1 MMEDIKYKD
10 FWELIK
16 FLDHNGL
23 LDHVIVVGSWAEYLY
38 AQSGTL
44 DGFISNLRTLDIDL
58 LITNINKPSPNVNI
72 TKIMHE
78 LGYTIDEDRI
88 SGTTKIYTP
97 GFMEIEFLVTQRGS
111 GIKSVL
117 STNLGV
123 NAQAIRN
130 LNILKDNCILVQ
142 VFDFNISV
150 PLPEAYVIHKAII
163 NKERLIKAEKDRD
176 SIKNLLPYINK
187 DTVLRIFEG
196 LTKKTEESNYEF
208 ANRISRN
215 KHPLGN
221 HLIIRLKA

>member
-1 MMEDIKYKD
+1 
-10 FWELIK
+10 
-16 FLDHNGL
+16 
-23 LDHVIVVGSWAEYLY
+23 
-38 AQSGTL
+38 
-44 DGFISNLRTLDIDL
+44 
-58 LITNINKPSPNVNI
+58 
-72 TKIMHE
+72 MHE

-196 LTKKTEESNYEF
+196 LTKKQ
-208 ANRISRN
+208 
-215 KHPLGN
+215 K
-221 HLIIRLKA
+221 KAIMNLQIEYPEINIL